1 MFDGRPVTVMDMADA
16 RERRVQRRERLQK
29 IGETMIS
36 FSLNIPGEIKDAPIL
51 RRTFMEGEQLL
62 REILPLTFA
71 KRWEEFTG
79 WEGIY
84 LCQLPPEKVKRETAL
99 LEETH
104 PLGRLFDFDVFSADG
119 SKLSRPQ
126 YRKCLLCGGQVQ
138 LCARSRVHPLAELTA
153 AVEKIAVD
161 YFDAKDTEKIGLL
174 AEQALLFE
182 VSVTPKPGLVD
193 RNNNGSHKD
202 MELWTFL
209 KSASSLRETF
219 VRCAKAGM
227 EEEKPVSLFYRLR
240 QLGIC
245 GEVEMRRSTGG
256 VNTHKGA
263 IFSLG
268 LLCGAWGHHLRY
280 RTEPLETIK
289 EMSAVFLQD
298 EQVSAGGFGSKL
310 YQKRQCGGIR
320 QEAALGYPTVM
331 QTGLPVFRQALQR
344 GFTEND
350 AGVWALLKMIAQT
363 ADTNMICRVGFQKAE
378 ELRAC
383 VSRNCTS
390 FSSAKELLQA
400 ALDFD
405 RIFISE
411 NASPGGCADLLAV
424 TWFFNHIAEDLSDA
438 LAAF

>member
-16 RERRVQRRERLQK
+16 RERRVQRREQLQK
-29 IGETMIS
+29 SGETMLA

-62 REILPLTFA
+62 CEILPLTFA

-84 LCQLPPEKVKRETAL
+84 LCRLPPEKVKRETAL

-119 SKLSRPQ
+119 TKLSRPQ
-126 YRKCLLCGGQVQ
+126 YRKCLLCGRQAQ
-138 LCARSRVHPLAELTA
+138 LCARSRMHSLAELTA

-161 YFDAKDTEKIGLL
+161 YFHAKDAERIGLL

-219 VRCAKAGM
+219 VRCVKAGM
-227 EEEKPVSLFYRLR
+227 EEEKPASLFYRLR

-245 GEVEMRRSTGG
+245 GEAEMRRSTEG

-268 LLCGAWGHHLRY
+268 LLCGALGHHLRY
-280 RTEPLETIK
+280 RTDPLETIK
-289 EMSAVFLQD
+289 EMSPVFLQD
-298 EQVSAGGFGSKL
+298 EQVSAGGFGSTL
-310 YQKRQCGGIR
+310 YQKGKCGGIR

-331 QTGLPVFRQALQR
+331 QTGLFVFRQALQR

-350 AGVWALLKMIAQT
+350 AGVWALLEMIGKT
-363 ADTNMICRVGFQKAE
+363 EDTNMVCRVGLQRAE
-378 ELRAC
+378 KLRAQVAQGC
-383 VSRNCTS
+383 GS
-390 FSSAKELLQA
+390 FSSAEELLQA
-400 ALDFD
+400 ALNFD
-405 RIFISE
+405 RLFISE
-411 NASPGGCADLLAV
+411 NASPGGCADLLAI
-424 TWFFNHIAEDLSDA
+424 TWFIYHIAGELP
-438 LAAF
+438 AFRQ